1 MKVGIYMFPADY
13 AIAPARL
20 AKEAEDRGFESIF
33 LPEHTHIPA
42 SRLSPWP
49 GGGPLPEEYSHT
61 HDPFVALAT
70 AAAVT
75 KKIRLGTGIC
85 LVIERDPIVLAKEVA
100 SLDHISGGRVD
111 FGIGGG
117 WNQEEM
123 ENHGTAF
130 SRRWKVLRERVEA
143 MKEIWTHDEA
153 SYDGEFVKFEKIWSW
168 PKPVQKPHPP
178 VIVGGTG
185 AGTLKRVVRYGDGWL
200 PNRGVKMMSDKIK
213 ELNDLAAK
221 AGRGPI
227 PVSLFGAPPDAKVVE
242 QLERDGVSRVL
253 FTLPPK
259 GADVV
264 LPLLDQFADIRRK
277 VA

>member
-1 MKVGIYMFPADY
+1 MKVGVYIFPADY
-13 AIAPARL
+13 ALPPARL
-20 AKEAEDRGFESIF
+20 AKEAEERGFESLF
-33 LPEHTHIPA
+33 FTEHTHIPA

-49 GGGPLPEEYSHT
+49 GGGPLPDEYAHT
-61 HDPFVALAT
+61 YDPFVALAT

-75 KKIRLGTGIC
+75 KTIRLGTGIC

-111 FGIGGG
+111 FGVGGG
-117 WNQEEM
+117 WNREEL
-123 ENHGTAF
+123 ENHGTDFA
-130 SRRWKVLRERVEA
+130 RRWKVLRERVEA

-178 VIVGGTG
+178 VMVGGTG
-185 AGTLKRVVRYGDGWL
+185 AGTLKRVVRYGDEWL
-200 PNRGVKMMSDKIK
+200 PNRGVKAMADKIK

-227 PVSLFGAPPDAKVVE
+227 PVSLFGAPADAKLLE
-242 QLERDGVSRVL
+242 QLKQDGVSRVL
-253 FTLPPK
+253 FTLPSK
-259 GADVV
+259 GVDVV
-264 LPLLDQFADIRRK
+264 LPLLDQLAEIKRK